1 MKIAIAGSSGTIGT
15 ALAKSLTDQG
25 HTVVRLIRSNRAEVT
40 EGAAWNPLT
49 GELDVT
55 KANGTECVVYLGGA
69 PVGERR
75 WTRERKKILY
85 DSRVGATRRLV
96 ESLSRLSPA
105 PRVFISASAVG
116 YFGSRG
122 DELLSEDSPPGV
134 SFLAN
139 LIRDWEDAAFVATQ
153 HGMRT
158 VVLRFGVVLT
168 PKTGALAQLLGQAR
182 RGSVLGM
189 GSGKQWISWSTLS
202 EAVRIINHAIHAP
215 EWNGIINAVTPNPVT
230 NAEFMDVIARFV
242 GRRTR
247 TRLAVPGFLLRL
259 LIGEVADAY
268 LLTSQRVEPRKL
280 LQQLHYKFAD
290 PRFEEWLQLQRNYQ

>member
-15 ALAKSLTDQG
+15 ALAKSLTEQG

-40 EGAAWNPLT
+40 EGAAWNPRT

-55 KANGTECVVYLGGA
+55 KVNGTECVVYLGGA

-96 ESLSRLSPA
+96 ESLPRLSPA
-105 PRVFISASAVG
+105 PRVFICASAVG

-139 LIRDWEDAAFVATQ
+139 LIRDWEDAAFSATQ
-153 HGMRT
+153 H
-158 VVLRFGVVLT
+158 
-168 PKTGALAQLLGQAR
+168 
-182 RGSVLGM
+182 
-189 GSGKQWISWSTLS
+189 
-202 EAVRIINHAIHAP
+202 
-215 EWNGIINAVTPNPVT
+215 
-230 NAEFMDVIARFV
+230 
-242 GRRTR
+242 
-247 TRLAVPGFLLRL
+247 
-259 LIGEVADAY
+259 
-268 LLTSQRVEPRKL
+268 
-280 LQQLHYKFAD
+280 
-290 PRFEEWLQLQRNYQ
+290 